1 MPPMGPPPPPPA
13 PGQRGGQRPPQPPPG
28 GPIPRPPPPGGMPV
42 MQQLPIRQ
50 SIRVQDIT
58 PPMIMDEKA
67 CLKKL
72 TTHAAYTI
80 RKCPPRDPKK
90 ERRGTWARAEII
102 EEHWPQ
108 EDILKQIKKLGER
121 GRSVAD
127 KTKHLAPHMQSQITT
142 LVDDL
147 ASRERD
153 RAFEWSLVQLDT
165 VQKPVSLR
173 GGKKGGL
180 YETVT
185 MTVFAKRSP
194 RKDLN
199 PIILFENIE
208 RSKVERMQPP
218 PQPQGPPNNGPPQ
231 GFARIIDLSKEGGG
245 KGKGEKGRSKSREK
259 QYHKHDNSSSGDS
272 SFSDTDS
279 GSGSSHTG
287 SDSLLTSISSRS
299 RGHRKHNGHDKKAYR
314 SHSRHREPR
323 RYYLDSPRA
332 HSPELHFHSADAYGG
347 VPRPYVPDVPRLVP
361 AAPVFDPVAAAYQ
374 AGKDDRDAERFGTA
388 DRIVERPV
396 ERVIERVI
404 EPRPVPV
411 PVISYGHMEPRYTEP
426 RFDDRYVDD
435 LRREEDYL
443 RRRDAEEYIEGRLD
457 GRAEGRRPYD
467 FERRPSD
474 IVYEGRRPSEYDRRP
489 FEPLYGGRRPS
500 GFDRRPSDTLYERR
514 ISDPIIFADRHPLPD
529 RQPFAPVPLSRR
541 YPPSSN
547 NSGW

>member
-1 MPPMGPPPPPPA
+1 MPPNGPPPPPPA

-28 GPIPRPPPPGGMPV
+28 IQIPRPPPPGGMPM

-50 SIRVQDIT
+50 SIRIQDIT

-72 TTHAAYTI
+72 TTYAAYTI
-80 RKCPPRDPKK
+80 RKCPPRNPKK
-90 ERRGTWARAEII
+90 ERRGTWARVDVI

-127 KTKHLAPHMQSQITT
+127 RTKVLAPNMQTQITT
-142 LVDDL
+142 LVDNL
-147 ASRERD
+147 ASTERD

-165 VQKPVSLR
+165 VQKPVSLK
-173 GGKKGGL
+173 GGKKSGL

-185 MTVFAKRSP
+185 MTAFAKRSP

-208 RSKVERMQPP
+208 RSKAERMQPP
-218 PQPQGPPNNGPPQ
+218 PQPQGPPNNGAPQ
-231 GFARIIDLSKEGGG
+231 GFTQIIDLNKEGGNRM
-245 KGKGEKGRSKSREK
+245 KGEKGRSKSREK
-259 QYHKHDNSSSGDS
+259 KYPNHDDSSTGDS
-272 SFSDTDS
+272 SSSDSDS

-287 SDSLLTSISSRS
+287 SGSLPTSISSGS
-299 RGHRKHNGHDKKAYR
+299 RGHRRNSSHDNKAYR
-314 SHSRHREPR
+314 SHSRHREPP
-323 RYYLDSPRA
+323 RYYLDPPRA
-332 HSPELHFHSADAYGG
+332 HSPELHFHDADAYGG

-361 AAPVFDPVAAAYQ
+361 AAPAFDPVAAAYR
-374 AGKDDRDAERFGTA
+374 AGIDDTKAERFGTA

-396 ERVIERVI
+396 ERIIERVI

-411 PVISYGHMEPRYTEP
+411 ISYGRMEPRYAEP

-435 LRREEDYL
+435 HLRLEEDFL

-457 GRAEGRRPYD
+457 GRAEGRRRYNFD
-467 FERRPSD
+467 RRPSD
-474 IVYEGRRPSEYDRRP
+474 IFYEGRRPSDFDRRP
-489 FEPLYGGRRPS
+489 FDPLYEDRRPS
-500 GFDRRPSDTLYERR
+500 DFDRRPSETLYERR
-514 ISDPIIFADRHPLPD
+514 ISEPIIFADRHPLQD
-529 RQPFAPVPLSRR
+529 RHPFAPAPLPRR
-541 YPPSSN
+541 YPPNSSI
-547 NSGW
+547 SGW